1 LARALLV
8 HGGQRL
14 NGAVRIGGSK
24 NAALPILAASLLTE
38 RPCRLENLPRLADVD
53 TSLSI
58 LASVGVQI
66 ERSADGGL
74 ILEASGPIASDVPM
88 AAAQQ
93 MRASLLFLGPLLART
108 GRAVVPKPGGDDIGM
123 RRVDQHIY
131 GLERL
136 GAIVDEQDGSFV
148 CTTDRLRGAEIQL
161 DMPTVTGTEN
171 IMMAA
176 VLADG
181 HTTISNAARE
191 PHVAD
196 LAVALMSMGAEI
208 RGAGTDRIE
217 IDGVAVLDGYTHTVV
232 PDYLEAGTYL
242 IAVAATGGRAELTSC
257 CPLDQLYALVHKLRQ
272 AGAEI
277 EEEGAAVQVSREGE
291 LRPVDLITWTHPGF
305 ATDLQ
310 PQYTALMTQASG
322 STVVQEF
329 LFDNRFQ
336 YVGELKALGAKIDV
350 FPHRR
355 GIQVNGPS
363 ALRGNIVTIP
373 DIRAG
378 AAMVIAGLC
387 ARGTTQ
393 LMGIEHLDRGYEDMA
408 GKLAGLGARVS
419 EPVVQS

>member
-1 LARALLV
+1 LLV
-8 HGGQRL
+8 HGGERL

-38 RPCRLENLPRLADVD
+38 RPCRLDNVPRLADVD

-66 ERSADGGL
+66 ERSAVGRL
-74 ILEASGPIASDVPM
+74 TLEASGPIASEVPM

-136 GAIVDEQDGSFV
+136 GAIVDEQDGSFI
-148 CTTDRLRGAEIQL
+148 CTTDGLRGAEIQL

-196 LAVALMSMGAEI
+196 LAIALMSMGAEI
-208 RGAGTDRIE
+208 SGAGTDRIE
-217 IDGVAVLDGYTHTVV
+217 IDGVAALHGFTHRVV
-232 PDYLEAGTYL
+232 ADYLEAGTYL

-272 AGAEI
+272 AGAGI
-277 EEEGAAVQVSREGE
+277 EEDGETVRVSREGE

-355 GIQVNGPS
+355 GIRVIGPT

-408 GKLAGLGARVS
+408 GKLAHLGARVS
-419 EPVVQS
+419 EPAVQS

>member
-1 LARALLV
+1 LTRALLV
-8 HGGQRL
+8 HGGERL
-14 NGAVRIGGSK
+14 SGAVRIGGSK

-38 RPCRLENLPRLADVD
+38 HQCRLDNVPGLADVD
-53 TSLSI
+53 TGLSI
-58 LASVGVQI
+58 LASLGVQV

-74 ILEASGPIASDVPM
+74 NLTASGQIGSEVPV

-131 GLERL
+131 GLQRL

-148 CTTDRLRGAEIQL
+148 CTTDGLRGADIQL

-196 LAVALMSMGAEI
+196 LALALMSMGAQIE
-208 RGAGTDRIE
+208 GAGTDRID
-217 IDGVAVLDGYTHTVV
+217 IDGVAALRGYNHRVV
-232 PDYLEAGTYL
+232 ADYLEAGTYL
-242 IAVAATGGRAELTSC
+242 IAVAATGGRVELTNC
-257 CPLDQLYALVHKLRQ
+257 CPLDQLYALVLKLRQ

-277 EEEGAAVQVSREGE
+277 EEEGEAVRVSREGE
-291 LRPVDLITWTHPGF
+291 LHPVDLITWTHPGF

-310 PQYTALMTQASG
+310 PQYTALMTQANG
-322 STVVQEF
+322 TTVIQEF

-336 YVGELKALGAKIDV
+336 YVSELKALGAQIEV
-350 FPHRR
+350 FTHRR
-355 GIQVNGPS
+355 GIQVTGPS

-378 AAMVIAGLC
+378 AAIVIAGLC

-408 GKLAGLGARVS
+408 GKLSGLGARVS

>member
-1 LARALLV
+1 MLV
-8 HGGQRL
+8 HGGAPL
-14 NGAVRIGGSK
+14 DGAVRIGGSK

-38 RPCRLENLPRLADVD
+38 RPCRLENVPRLADVD

-58 LASVGVQI
+58 LASVGVQL
-66 ERSADGGL
+66 ERLADAGVT
-74 ILEASGPIASDVPM
+74 LEASGPIASEVPM

-136 GAIVDEQDGSFV
+136 GASIDEQDGSFA
-148 CTTDRLRGAEIQL
+148 CTADRLRGAEIQL

-196 LAVALMSMGAEI
+196 LAMALTSMGSKI
-208 RGAGTDRIE
+208 SGAGTDRIE
-217 IDGVAVLDGYTHTVV
+217 IDGVAALHGYTHRVV
-232 PDYLEAGTYL
+232 ADYLEAGTYL

-277 EEEGAAVQVSREGE
+277 EEDGEAVRVSREGE

-355 GIQVNGPS
+355 GIQVNGPA

-408 GKLAGLGARVS
+408 GKLAALGARVS
-419 EPVVQS
+419 EPAVKS